1 MKFLLDENVHHGLFR
16 FLVKSGHDV
25 KLSPKSI
32 KNGKVFELA
41 VGEERILISRDAD
54 FIDLPLYHPSGHFGI
69 WLLRIHPRDLEAQKR
84 ATSKLLEQFPSP
96 EEFKGKVIKI
106 LPDEKFEFL

>member
-32 KNGKVFELA
+32 KNGMVFELA

-54 FIDLPLYHPSGHFGI
+54 FIDPFLYYPSRHFGI

-84 ATSKLLEQFPSP
+84 ATSRLLKQFSLP
-96 EEFKGKVIKI
+96 EEFKGKIIKI
-106 LPDEKFEFL
+106 LPDEEFEFL